1 MPYFSFIAKI
11 FYFNRKGAM
20 CVRNDLPVCGRQGSE
35 NRRVCNEWTPNYVV
49 ISSFT
54 ANHSYAEVI
63 LVDFYSIE

>member
-1 MPYFSFIAKI
+1 
-11 FYFNRKGAM
+11 M
-20 CVRNDLPVCGRQGSE
+20 CARNDLPVCGRQGSE

-63 LVDFYSIE
+63 LVDFYSIEWTAF